1 MFAPDEKPD
10 EITIPDVGEYTKSEL
25 LAMEKEVLGIYAS
38 GHPLDE
44 YEGLL
49 NKNVTCTTADFIPD
63 DETGMPKVNDDER
76 VIVGGMIAECSVKT
90 HAKGR
95 IWLFLN
101 WKTGSEPLRLLFS
114 KSIQG

>member
-49 NKNVTCTTADFIPD
+49 K
-63 DETGMPKVNDDER
+63 
-76 VIVGGMIAECSVKT
+76 
-90 HAKGR
+90 
-95 IWLFLN
+95 
-101 WKTGSEPLRLLFS
+101 
-114 KSIQG
+114 